1 MKSVFKLSCSRLA
14 LLAAFG
20 LTISFGPASAADLG
34 GDCCADL
41 EERIAE
47 LEATTAR
54 KGNRKVS
61 LTISGW
67 VNEGLTWFDDGHTSN
82 VYVGTNDLEQSRV
95 RFVGEARIAHGYS
108 AGYTL
113 ELGIDEAGSKGFNQ
127 DTDILTQGITLRKS
141 NWWLKSDDLGKVTV
155 GQEGTATYHVLDD
168 ANITNTRNFS
178 DAEADGVYF
187 GGFFV
192 NTDHSLKFSDV
203 MRGFNNNT
211 PGQDGRRNIVRYDS
225 PTIAGFTAAAAWG
238 SDDLWDMSLTYQGD
252 WQGFKVT
259 GKAGYGQSNDP
270 VKDPAG
276 VNGGT
281 ACGGGVTAKGSD
293 FECSWWGAAG
303 TIMHAPTGLYVYGG
317 YGSQTT
323 DTDLLAGLDRTST
336 TWFIQPGIEQKW
348 IPLGKTTIY
357 GQYRHDDAGANP
369 SKTLGADLT
378 FWSAGVVQNIEPA
391 AMDLYLMYRH
401 AEGTYQTGSADSP
414 TNNDINNF
422 DMVIGGALIK
432 F

>member
-1 MKSVFKLSCSRLA
+1 LA

-20 LTISFGPASAADLG
+20 FAAASYTPAVAADLG

-41 EERIAE
+41 EERVAE

-67 VNEGLTWFDDGHTSN
+67 VNESLTWWDDGHQSN
-82 VYVGTNDLEQSRV
+82 LYVGTNDLEQSRV
-95 RFVGEARIAHGYS
+95 RFVGEAQIAPGYS

-127 DTDILTQGITLRKS
+127 KTDIATQGITLRKS
-141 NWWLKSDDLGKVTV
+141 NWWLKSKDLGKVTV

-168 ANITNTRNFS
+168 ADAANTRNFS

-187 GGFFV
+187 GSFFV
-192 NTDHSLKFSDV
+192 DKAKTITFGSV

-225 PTIAGFTAAAAWG
+225 PTFGGFSVAAAWG
-238 SDDLWDMSLTYQGD
+238 ANDLWDMSVTYQGAIGD
-252 WQGFKVT
+252 FKLL
-259 GKAGYGQSNDP
+259 GKAGYGESNDP
-270 VKDPAG
+270 VKDASVPA

-281 ACGGGVTAKGSD
+281 ACGGGVTAKGPD
-293 FECSWWGAAG
+293 FNCSWWGAAG
-303 TIMHAPTGLYVYGG
+303 TVMHAPTGLYVYGG
-317 YGSQTT
+317 FGSQTV
-323 DTDLLAGLDRTST
+323 DTAAMAGLEKTST

-369 SKTLGADLT
+369 TTTLGANLD
-378 FWSAGVVQNIEPA
+378 FWGAGVIQNVEPA
-391 AMDLYLMYRH
+391 AMDLYVMYRH
-401 AEGTYQTGSADSP
+401 AEGDYTTGTVASS
-414 TNNDINNF
+414 TNHDVNNF
-422 DMVIGGALIK
+422 DVVIGGALIK